1 MTVSRGRYY
10 AGLQQIASAA
20 NAGLTLRRTCNSVA
34 RIIAGSMDMN
44 GCRVLL
50 LNAKKNYLTTVGS
63 FGLSDLYL
71 RKGPLDARKSLP
83 EVLEGRVAV
92 VHHAPTDARLQHP
105 EVAESQHVISIVAAP
120 IMRESDLVGEVR
132 VYSRQ
137 PRSLSEIDQDFLR
150 SAANMC
156 AVLFERAELSQFQ
169 DRVRKSCA
177 KKARAALPAQMPS
190 TSLKPTEFAHESEAE
205 FANLLDFYQIEWLY
219 EPRSFPLAWNG
230 DGVSLMF
237 TPDFYLPE
245 LDMYIELTTMKQE
258 LITQKNR
265 KVRKL
270 REMYPDI
277 NVRLLTRKDFT
288 RLLSKYGYGPMGEA
302 KVEGVGR
309 VLYSQTQIQRRV
321 RSLARRI
328 SRDYAG
334 QRIVM
339 IGVLKGVMCFMSDLM
354 QHISIPVRVDY
365 MDISHYGGDGEIV
378 KITRDLDSP
387 IAGEHVIMVEDIV
400 DTGMTLNYV
409 LAHLA
414 SHKPATLR
422 VCTLLDRTPRRLA
435 NVKLDY
441 VGFEIPDEFVVGY
454 GLDYK
459 EEYRNLPFIG
469 VLKQD

>member
-1 MTVSRGRYY
+1 MTTSRGHYY
-10 AGLQQIASAA
+10 AGLQQIAAIA
-20 NAGLTLRRTCNSVA
+20 NAGLTLRRTCNAVA
-34 RIIAGSMDMN
+34 KIIAISMDMT

-50 LNAKKNYLTTVGS
+50 LNTKKDYLTTVGS

-83 EVLEGRVAV
+83 EVLEGRIAV
-92 VHHAPTDARLQHP
+92 VQHAPTDARVQHP
-105 EVAESQHVISIVAAP
+105 EVAESQHVVTIVAAP
-120 IMRESDLVGEVR
+120 IARKPDMVGEVR
-132 VYSRQ
+132 AYSRQ
-137 PRSLSEIDQDFLR
+137 PRTLSELDEDFLR
-150 SAANMC
+150 SAANVC
-156 AVLFERAELSQFQ
+156 AVLFERAELSQFR
-169 DRVRKSCA
+169 DRVKKSCA
-177 KKARAALPAQMPS
+177 KRASSALPAQMPP

-205 FANLLDFYQIEWLY
+205 FASLLDFYQIEWLY

-245 LDMYIELTTMKQE
+245 LDMYIELTTMKQD

-270 REMYPDI
+270 RELYPDI
-277 NVRLLTRKDFT
+277 NVRLLTRKDFA

-354 QHISIPVRVDY
+354 QHISIPVKVDY

-378 KITRDLDSP
+378 KITRDLDAL
-387 IAGEHVIMVEDIV
+387 IVGEHVLMVEDIV

-409 LAHLA
+409 LTHLA

-459 EEYRNLPFIG
+459 DEYRNLPFIG
-469 VLKQD
+469 ILKQN

>member
-1 MTVSRGRYY
+1 MTTSRGRYY
-10 AGLQQIASAA
+10 AGLQQITAVA
-20 NAGLTLRRTCNSVA
+20 NSGLTLRRTCNAIAKIV
-34 RIIAGSMDMN
+34 AGSMDMT

-50 LNAKKNYLTTVGS
+50 LNAKTEYLTTVGA
-63 FGLSDLYL
+63 FGLSDLFL
-71 RKGPLDARKSLP
+71 RKGPMDARKSLP
-83 EVLEGRVAV
+83 EVLDGRIAV
-92 VHHAPTDARLQHP
+92 VNDASTDARVQHP
-105 EVAESQHVISIVAAP
+105 EVAESQHVTSIVAAP
-120 IMRESDLVGEVR
+120 IMHETSTVGELR

-137 PRSLSEIDQDFLR
+137 SHTLTDLDEKFLR
-150 SAANMC
+150 AAANLC
-156 AVLFERAELSQFQ
+156 AILIDRAELTQFKE
-169 DRVRKSCA
+169 RVKKSCA
-177 KKARAALPAQMPS
+177 RAARAVPPNLPV
-190 TSLKPTEFAHESEAE
+190 TSLKPTEFAHASEAE
-205 FANLLDFYQIEWLY
+205 FASVLDFYQIEWLY
-219 EPRSFPLAWNG
+219 EPRSFPLEWSG

-258 LITQKNR
+258 LITAKNR

-277 NVRLLTRKDFT
+277 KIRLITKKDFA

-321 RSLARRI
+321 RTLARRI

-339 IGVLKGVMCFMSDLM
+339 IGVLKGVMCFLSDLM
-354 QHISIPVRVDY
+354 QHVSLPVKVDY

-378 KITRDLDSP
+378 KITRDLDSS
-387 IAGEHVIMVEDIV
+387 IAGEHVLMVEDIV

-409 LAHLA
+409 LSHLA
-414 SHKPATLR
+414 SHKPASLR
-422 VCTLLDRTPRRLA
+422 VCTLLDRKPRRLA
-435 NVKLDY
+435 NVQLDY
-441 VGFEIPDEFVVGY
+441 VGFEIPDEFVIGY

-459 EEYRNLPFIG
+459 DEYRNLPFIG
-469 VLKQD
+469 VLNQE

>member
-1 MTVSRGRYY
+1 MTASKKHYY
-10 AGLQQIASAA
+10 AGLQQIVAVS
-20 NAGLTLRRTCNSVA
+20 NAGLTLRRTCNAVA
-34 RIIAGSMDMN
+34 KIIANSMDMT
-44 GCRVLL
+44 GCKVLL
-50 LNAKKNYLTTVGS
+50 LNTKKDYLTTVGS

-92 VHHAPTDARLQHP
+92 VQHAPSDARLQHP
-105 EVAESQHVISIVAAP
+105 EVAESQRVESIVAAP
-120 IMRESDLVGEVR
+120 IIRKPDLVGEVR

-137 PRSLSEIDQDFLR
+137 SRTFSELDEEFLR
-150 SAANMC
+150 SAANIC
-156 AVLFERAELSQFQ
+156 SVLFEREELSQFK
-169 DRVRKSCA
+169 DRVKKSCA
-177 KKARAALPAQMPS
+177 KRATTALPTQMPP

-230 DGVSLMF
+230 DGISLMF

-245 LDMYIELTTMKQE
+245 LDMYIELTTMKQD
-258 LITQKNR
+258 LITLKNR

-277 NVRLLTRKDFT
+277 NIRLLTRKDFA
-288 RLLSKYGYGPMGEA
+288 RLLAKYGYGPMGEA

-321 RSLARRI
+321 RSLARKI

-339 IGVLKGVMCFMSDLM
+339 IGVLKGVVCFMSDLM
-354 QHISIPVRVDY
+354 RHISIPVRADY
-365 MDISHYGGDGEIV
+365 MDISHYGGEGEIV

-387 IAGEHVIMVEDIV
+387 IADEHVLMVEDIV

-409 LAHLA
+409 LSHLA
-414 SHKPATLR
+414 AHKPATLR
-422 VCTLLDRTPRRLA
+422 VCTLLDRPPRRLA
-435 NVKLDY
+435 NIRLDY